1 MKRPESILSSHYNS
15 GVVRRASSFVSFLF
29 SLARNCPKQRNGK
42 REQDKIA
49 ALFLNS

>member
-29 SLARNCPKQRNGK
+29 SLAKTVQNSAMV
-42 REQDKIA
+42 RENRIK
-49 ALFLNS
+49 